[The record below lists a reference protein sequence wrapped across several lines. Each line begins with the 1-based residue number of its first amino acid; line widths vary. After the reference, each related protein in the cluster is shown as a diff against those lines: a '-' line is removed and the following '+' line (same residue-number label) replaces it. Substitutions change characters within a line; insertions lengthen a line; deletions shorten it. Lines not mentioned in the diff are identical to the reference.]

1 MVVLQGALQG
11 KRCKI
16 VANKA
21 GWKLVD
27 IVAQNRKK
35 VGWKL
40 EQIFAQRDESLTS
53 LIGDTIELKI
63 VAKWDE
69 S

>member
-1 MVVLQGALQG
+1 MWDESLNKFLL
-11 KRCKI
+11 KI
-16 VANKA
+16 DAP
-21 GWKLVD
+21 
-27 IVAQNRKK
+27 
-35 VGWKL
+35 
-40 EQIFAQRDESLTS
+40 RDESLTF